1 MSTEPPKPANGVE
14 KGTLAV
20 AIATLACSAI
30 GGIVAYVTI
39 DRRTAQLDG
48 RIKQIEIQQAE
59 EQLMELTGG
68 LYDVSTLGSSGIFS
82 RYDGPYQMYE
92 PVEIAIVAKNAGTAP
107 LKIRDFELRVF
118 RAPMLAV
125 SKTAIDESIAPPLP
139 VERVPNGDLD
149 LPPPAPEAPQASVV
163 EEFTTTP
170 VVWLQE
176 EAEVVA
182 APVDAPQPNE
192 VRVIDLSSQGWA
204 EIEELSISRQPRNDG
219 VTRRGQARA
228 VSFLVLL
235 PRGTSMLYKFEVT
248 CNPAD
253 QETWSPRTWIGWSHQ
268 IQRNGTP
275 DAPSTG
281 EPPGHSG
288 GPEPQF

>member
-1 MSTEPPKPANGVE
+1 MSTDTTKPANGVE

-30 GGIVAYVTI
+30 GGVVAYVTI
-39 DRRTAQLDG
+39 DRRAAQLDG
-48 RIKQIEIQQAE
+48 RLKQFEIQQAE

-68 LYDVSTLGSSGIFS
+68 LYDVSTLASEGIFS
-82 RYDGPYQMYE
+82 RYSGPYQMYE
-92 PVEIAIVAKNAGTAP
+92 PVEVAIVAKNAGTAP
-107 LKIRDFELRVF
+107 LQIKDFELRVF

-125 SKTAIDESIAPPLP
+125 SKKAIDESVAPAMP
-139 VERVPNGDLD
+139 VEHAPNGDLE
-149 LPPPAPEAPQASVV
+149 LPARAPEAPQASNF
-163 EEFTTTP
+163 EGLRTTP

-176 EAEVVA
+176 DAEVVA
-182 APVDAPQPNE
+182 APADAPQPNE
-192 VRVIDLSSQGWA
+192 VRVIDLSSEGWA
-204 EIEELSISRQPRNDG
+204 EIKELSISRQPRNDG
-219 VTRRGQARA
+219 ITRRGQARA
-228 VSFLVLL
+228 ANFLVLL
-235 PRGTSMLYKFEVT
+235 PRDTSMLYKFEVT

-253 QETWSPRTWIGWSHQ
+253 NEAWSPRTWIGWSHQ

-275 DAPSTG
+275 PSPMI